1 MDFRVLGPLEVSSER
16 GAVHLGGPKPR
27 AVLAVLL
34 LHANEPVSSARLVE
48 AVWGEEETPVRR
60 KSLQVSVSRLRKAL
74 GDPDVVATKGT
85 TYEVRVRPGELD
97 AERFESLVEEGRRAL
112 ASGQAEQAAASLR
125 EGLALWR
132 GPPLADLAVE
142 SFAETD
148 VARLEEQRLDA
159 LETRVEA
166 DLAAGRHGALVGEL
180 RQLVA
185 DNPTRERLAGQLM
198 LALYRCGRQAEAL
211 EAFRSARQ
219 TLVDE
224 IGVEPG
230 PELRRLHEA
239 ILRQDDALDA
249 PRARP
254 DLPRELD
261 AAMAPR
267 LVGREAELGW
277 LRERWEQAERG
288 TGSVVTMTGRRG
300 IGRSRLAAELAA
312 DAHRAGATVLYA
324 AGSGPADAALS
335 ALESARGAPS
345 PTLLVLDDADLADE
359 EVLAGLADLTGVLHT
374 KPVLALATGERQGTF
389 GVPGADGT
397 LDLGPLDAD
406 AVRKIAAPY
415 VSDPEG
421 EEPPVEWLLKTSDG
435 VPRRIH
441 ELATQWARGEAARRV
456 SAAAGRTAAG
466 RAELRSMEA
475 ELAGGVARLQAADE
489 RFALVGDE
497 EGPVVCPFKG
507 LAPFEVD
514 DAEYYFGRERLVA
527 ELVARLVGAP
537 LLGVVGPS
545 GSGKSSVVRAGLL
558 PALAGGVLPG
568 SQDWTQVLIRP
579 GEHPTDELSRAVA
592 DIDPD
597 RKVLLAVDQFEE
609 AFTACSDEGERA
621 AFMAELVRVARDP
634 HGRGSVV
641 LAIRADYYGRCA
653 AYPELADLLA
663 ANHVLVGP
671 MQRDE
676 LRRAVERPAARV
688 GLHVEPELTDALV
701 ADVEEAPGAL
711 PLLSTALLELW
722 QRRDGRRLRHATY
735 EQTGGVRGAVAR
747 LAEDNYG
754 QLDPAQQTL
763 ARSLLVRLA
772 GEGPEGAVERRRVPL
787 AELETERSDDAAR
800 VIELFT
806 DRRLLTVS
814 AGTVEVAH
822 EALLREWPR
831 LRGWI
836 DEDRAGLRIRRTLTT
851 AAEEW
856 RDQGYDDDM
865 LFRGARLTE
874 ADQWREGHELSLN
887 QLERLFLDAS
897 DQRRDRERV
906 ARRRRLR
913 LAFAGLVAA
922 LAAITAVAI
931 VALYQGREAEQQRDI
946 AVSRGIAASA
956 AGALSTDPSLSL
968 SLALRALEVADT
980 EQAATVLRQATLEVR
995 TLAVLPAAKKDWVY
1009 SAAFSPDG
1017 RRVVSAGSDGRVLLW
1032 DVDDRRL
1039 LSSLRDRGPQ
1049 VYDTA
1054 FSPDGRSV
1062 AIAAEDGAVSV
1073 TNLARVNWRAVLRVP
1088 GHIPVTVA
1096 FSHDGRRLVAAMD
1109 DGTVRIVSSSGGP
1122 QQVLRGH
1129 QGFVSGAEFSPDDSQ
1144 VLSWGDDQTIR
1155 VWDAA
1160 RSTEERVLRGHR
1172 GSVSSAGFDSTG
1184 RRIVSAGTDNTIRV
1198 WATETG
1204 TQRRRFDAEYG
1215 PFVARFNPDGRR
1227 IVTAGRDGVVRI
1239 LDAFDEQAPVLA
1251 VLRGHRAP
1259 VGDASF
1265 SRDGRRVLSASQDGT
1280 VRLWDP
1286 GAPVVIRGQA
1296 KAAAFS
1302 SDGRQI
1308 IAAEEDGVIQVWSAA
1323 GGGVPRT
1330 LSDGAPPS
1338 SALAVAGDGRRV
1350 ASGHTD
1356 GTVRVWQLQSASP
1369 PLLLLGHRN
1378 AVTSVAFSDDSRQ
1391 VVSSSEDGHV
1401 LLWRPPSPRAVSV
1414 ASQGQAV
1421 YDAAFSP
1428 DGRRVVI
1435 ASEDGLTINDAGGA
1449 ARPLAVL
1456 RGHRG
1461 AVYSAAFSPDGRT
1474 LVSGGADGTVR
1485 LWTAEGQA
1493 LMVMHGHEGPVE
1505 SVAFRSDGRR
1515 IVSAGTDG
1523 TVRVW
1528 DPRQREALVVLR
1540 DHGRAAV
1547 SASFD
1552 PAGRRVV
1559 STDVDGTI
1567 WISPCEVCGSLAEV
1581 MALGRARTARQLTPA
1596 ERDRFLAAG
1605 R

>member
-112 ASGQAEQAAASLR
+112 AAGQAEQAAASLR

-324 AGSGPADAALS
+324 AGSGPAEAALS

-345 PTLLVLDDADLADE
+345 PTLLVVDDADLADE

-374 KPVLALATGERQGTF
+374 KPVLALATGERRGTF

-415 VSDPEG
+415 ASDPEG

-609 AFTACSDEGERA
+609 AFMACSDEEERA

-747 LAEDNYG
+747 LAEDTYG

-814 AGTVEVAH
+814 AGAVEVAH

-836 DEDRAGLRIRRTLTT
+836 DEDRAGRRIRRTLTT

-874 ADQWREGHELSLN
+874 ADQWREGHQLSLN

-897 DQRRDRERV
+897 DEHRNRERV

-913 LAFAGLVAA
+913 LAFGGLIAA

-931 VALYQGREAEQQRDI
+931 VALYQGREAERQRDI
-946 AVSRGIAASA
+946 AASRELAARATSF
-956 AGALSTDPSLSL
+956 LDVDPGLSL
-968 SLALRALEVADT
+968 TLALQALERKHTA
-980 EQAATVLRQATLEVR
+980 QAENVLRQATLTSRALSSWPAHADWVTSVEPSRDGRQVATAGRDGAVR
-995 TLAVLPAAKKDWVY
+995 VWDLDRERAVSTIKATDGWALGASLSPDGRQLASVGDDGVVAVWDLDSEQRRVLLRVPAAALPTGVHFSPDGRRLILPLLDGTVRVVPMDGDEPVTVLRGHEGPVWAAQFSPDGTRAVSAGDDRSARVWDLASGASTVLSHPASLYGASFSPDGKRVATAGSDGVVRIWDAGGRGGPRTIRVADEAPDWIQVHFSGDGRRLVTAGDDGVVRVFDARGGPPLEEFTDHKGVVMQAAYVPGTDTIVSAGEDRALRRWASAPAAMLQAPVTAAGFGPDGRQVLSGGKNGALRVWNPATGTVTVLRGHRDASFPRFSDDGRRIVSASWDGTVRLWNLESTRSEAIFSDDTGVFAAAFDPRGRRIAIARGRKTIVVLGLDGRDRAVLEGHAAVVRDV
-1009 SAAFSPDG
+1009 AFSPDGTQLASASNDGTVRLWKAASGKLERTLRGHGQSVNHVSYSMDG
-1017 RRVVSAGSDGRVLLW
+1017 RRVVSAG
-1032 DVDDRRL
+1032 
-1039 LSSLRDRGPQ
+1039 
-1049 VYDTA
+1049 A
-1054 FSPDGRSV
+1054 
-1062 AIAAEDGAVSV
+1062 
-1073 TNLARVNWRAVLRVP
+1073 
-1088 GHIPVTVA
+1088 
-1096 FSHDGRRLVAAMD
+1096 
-1109 DGTVRIVSSSGGP
+1109 
-1122 QQVLRGH
+1122 
-1129 QGFVSGAEFSPDDSQ
+1129 
-1144 VLSWGDDQTIR
+1144 
-1155 VWDAA
+1155 
-1160 RSTEERVLRGHR
+1160 
-1172 GSVSSAGFDSTG
+1172 
-1184 RRIVSAGTDNTIRV
+1184 
-1198 WATETG
+1198 
-1204 TQRRRFDAEYG
+1204 
-1215 PFVARFNPDGRR
+1215 
-1227 IVTAGRDGVVRI
+1227 
-1239 LDAFDEQAPVLA
+1239 
-1251 VLRGHRAP
+1251 
-1259 VGDASF
+1259 
-1265 SRDGRRVLSASQDGT
+1265 
-1280 VRLWDP
+1280 
-1286 GAPVVIRGQA
+1286 
-1296 KAAAFS
+1296 
-1302 SDGRQI
+1302 
-1308 IAAEEDGVIQVWSAA
+1308 
-1323 GGGVPRT
+1323 
-1330 LSDGAPPS
+1330 
-1338 SALAVAGDGRRV
+1338 
-1350 ASGHTD
+1350 D
-1356 GTVRVWQLQSASP
+1356 GTVRVWSLDGGRTVI
-1369 PLLLLGHRN
+1369 LRGH
-1378 AVTSVAFSDDSRQ
+1378 
-1391 VVSSSEDGHV
+1391 EG
-1401 LLWRPPSPRAVSV
+1401 SV
-1414 ASQGQAV
+1414 ASAELDPSGK
-1421 YDAAFSP
+1421 
-1428 DGRRVVI
+1428 RV
-1435 ASEDGLTINDAGGA
+1435 
-1449 ARPLAVL
+1449 
-1456 RGHRG
+1456 
-1461 AVYSAAFSPDGRT
+1461 
-1474 LVSGGADGTVR
+1474 
-1485 LWTAEGQA
+1485 
-1493 LMVMHGHEGPVE
+1493 
-1505 SVAFRSDGRR
+1505 
-1515 IVSAGTDG
+1515 VSAGQDG
-1523 TVRVW
+1523 TIRVW
-1528 DPRQREALVVLR
+1528 NATGGETLVVLFR
-1540 DHGRAAV
+1540 HKGPAV
-1547 SASFD
+1547 SAQF
-1552 PAGRRVV
+1552 GRNWREVV
-1559 STDVDGTI
+1559 SAGNDGI
-1567 WISPCEVCGSLAEV
+1567 IRVSPCEVCGPLSAVLR
-1581 MALGRARTARQLTPA
+1581 LARTRA
-1596 ERDRFLAAG
+1596 ERELSPVERQRFLPSG
-1605 R
+1605 E